1 MALENNNDW
10 YDFNIVSEEIV
21 KEEETRLKA
30 DNTLM
35 SDRLL
40 ELENMIIPFLE
51 RIVSAGNDD
60 ILTLNWPNRV
70 PQIKA
75 QIKKIKKLT
84 KI

>member
-10 YDFNIVSEEIV
+10 YSFDVVSEEETKQV
-21 KEEETRLKA
+21 ETRLKE
-30 DNTLM
+30 DNFDM
-35 SDRLL
+35 AERLT

-51 RIVSAGNDD
+51 RIVAAGNDEV
-60 ILTLNWPNRV
+60 LTLSWPNRV